1 MFTKANKIILTAV
14 MCFLV
19 CVNATK
25 VFGATLYVN
34 SPDCNEFSGNPAYC
48 TVQAAV
54 NSASSGDTISI
65 AAGTFASAD
74 ITDKSLILEGTSATS
89 SIIDG
94 GNTDTVISI
103 SNTAAMSLT
112 LRNLTIQNGLG
123 SGIAAPGNEV
133 TLTVENCLIQNNAT
147 TGSGGGINFGS
158 SSGTLSVSSSL
169 IYNNTADR
177 GAGIYIKYSSA
188 TANIVNST
196 ISTNNADNGGAAIKS
211 SGLTTLASNTIV
223 NNDSDA
229 DDDASSDGGAVY
241 VGVGG
246 VLYLHNS
253 ILALNTG
260 LAAAPECTAVGT
272 ITTLGYN
279 IIKDITGCSVISITG
294 DQFGVD
300 PVLGSLTA
308 NGGPTQTYALLAGS
322 PAIDAGDP
330 AGCTEAAGVDQ
341 RGFARP
347 VDGNGDGTAACDIGA
362 YEVGICGDGHMEMS
376 EACDDGNTE
385 RGDDCTDVCMI
396 EVCGN
401 GIFDDGEE
409 CDDSNLDNNDG
420 CSLIC
425 QIEHCGDNITQA
437 DEECDDGNVIAGDGC
452 SSLCNNEI
460 CGNDVVNAGEECDDG
475 NVIDSDGCSSTCQ
488 VESCGDGI
496 TQTSE
501 QCDDGNEIET
511 DGCKSSCV
519 ISICGDRITDTG
531 EECDDG
537 NTTDND
543 GCSAT
548 CAYEDDQD
556 QDADED
562 VDQDQ
567 DVDEDD
573 TDAST
578 GTSTTDGEV
587 ASGSGGDGGGCS
599 LIAAALPMNESALL
613 FVGML
618 VGLVGL
624 RGRWGS

>member
-19 CVNATK
+19 CVSATK
-25 VFGATLYVN
+25 VFANFYYVDV
-34 SPDCNEFSGNPAYC
+34 SPNCDESDGVPAYC
-48 TVQAAV
+48 LIQSAV
-54 NSASSGDTISI
+54 NHTTTGDIVSI
-65 AAGTFASAD
+65 AAGTYIENITVAQSITINGVSDGSTIIEGIAATTPVFLLGTAD
-74 ITDKSLILEGTSATS
+74 T
-89 SIIDG
+89 
-94 GNTDTVISI
+94 TVNI
-103 SNTAAMSLT
+103 N
-112 LRNLTIQNGLG
+112 NLTIKNGTD
-123 SGIAAPGNEV
+123 SGIKTESDSI
-133 TLTVENCLIQNNAT
+133 TLELQNVVLQNNTA
-147 TGSGGGINFGS
+147 SYGGGINFGS
-158 SSGTLSVSSSL
+158 NTSSVLTISNSLITGNTATYGGGTYVKYPSSVVDIVNTTLS
-169 IYNNTADR
+169 A
-177 GAGIYIKYSSA
+177 
-188 TANIVNST
+188 
-196 ISTNNADNGGAAIKS
+196 NNATDGGAAIKN
-211 SGLTTLASNTIV
+211 SGAATFINTTIT
-223 NNDSDA
+223 NNNSDSDA
-229 DDDASSDGGAVY
+229 GGTSDGGAIY
-241 VGVGG
+241 NTGSGS
-246 VLYLHNS
+246 LTIKNS
-253 ILALNTG
+253 ILYGNSGLTASFSDCTG
-260 LAAAPECTAVGT
+260 SITAQDYNVVGNNVSCTFSGDTA
-272 ITTLGYN
+272 N
-279 IIKDITGCSVISITG
+279 IISDDPILS
-294 DQFGVD
+294 DLVD
-300 PVLGSLTA
+300 NGS
-308 NGGPTQTYALLAGS
+308 QTTTHALLFGS
-322 PAIDAGDP
+322 PAIDAIP
-330 AGCTEAAGVDQ
+330 IASCTLTEDQ

-362 YEVGICGDGHMEMS
+362 YEVGTCGDGHMEMS

-501 QCDDGNEIET
+501 QCDDGNDVET
-511 DGCKSSCV
+511 DNCKSSCV
-519 ISICGDRITDTG
+519 ISICGDRILDTG

-599 LIAAALPMNESALL
+599 LIATAIPMNGSTLL
-613 FVGML
+613 FVGIL
-618 VGLVGL
+618 VGLAGL
-624 RGRWGS
+624 RRKIDL